1 MSTRP
6 SPISATVDFDAEG
19 VQHGFLKL
27 PISVDESAWGAVM
40 IPITV
45 VANGEGPTALLTG
58 GNHGDEYEGIT
69 ALLKLASSL
78 KAEDVR
84 GRVIIVPM
92 MNVPAAEAGK
102 RTSPLDGGNLNRSFP
117 GDPNGGVTSQIADYF
132 SRVLV
137 PMCDVA
143 LDLHSGG
150 RTLDIVPFAAAHR
163 LDDLAQEDASLAG
176 AIAFGAPYAM
186 MMFELDA
193 TRLYDTAVESQGKIF
208 VTTELGGGG
217 TSTPQSLAVTE
228 RGVHRFLVHYGLLA
242 GKPSESDEAA
252 PAEPMTYLDMPDA
265 SCYVQSE
272 HAGLLE
278 LTVALGDT
286 VAHGDVIARV
296 YDMTRTGA
304 EPVVY
309 HAERDGVLIAR
320 RFPAKVGMGDTIAVI
335 AEVVESLARASSH
348 GGETDAPLSPRA
360 E

>member
-1 MSTRP
+1 MSATLRP
-6 SPISATVDFDAEG
+6 SPISATVDFDAQG

-69 ALLKLASSL
+69 SLLKLASTL
-78 KAEDVR
+78 EAKDVR

-92 MNVPAAEAGK
+92 MNTPAAEAGK

-132 SRVLV
+132 NRVLV

-163 LDDLAQEDASLAG
+163 LDDLAQENASLAG
-176 AIAFGAPYAM
+176 AVAFGAPYAM

-193 TRLYDTAVESQGKIF
+193 TKLYDTAVESQGKTF

-217 TSTPQSLAVTE
+217 TSTPESLAITE
-228 RGVHRFLVHYGLLA
+228 RGVRNFLLHYGLLKT
-242 GKPSESDEAA
+242 GLIEGEIEKPT
-252 PAEPMTYLDMPDA
+252 EPMIYVDMPDA

-272 HAGLLE
+272 HSGLLE
-278 LTVALGDT
+278 LTLSLGDT
-286 VAHGDVIARV
+286 VEKGEVIARV

-304 EPVVY
+304 APVEY
-309 HAERDGVLIAR
+309 RAQRDGILIAR
-320 RFPAKVGMGDTIAVI
+320 RFPAKVGMGDTIAVV
-335 AEVVESLARASSH
+335 AEVVESLERAGSLS
-348 GGETDAPLSPRA
+348 APKLA